1 MVMCD
6 AKNIDG
12 ALAKNSSYFF
22 DNTQKISKING
33 QMEKSETNENSY
45 E

>member
-6 AKNIDG
+6 AKNIDD

-22 DNTQKISKING
+22 DNTKKISKING
-33 QMEKSETNENSY
+33 QMEKIETKWK
-45 E
+45 